1 MQKKLVWKRI
11 RSYHFDNLVPAHLT
25 ERVVA
30 LFGGTDASTHAFA
43 AKLALKLRWTT
54 GFALRAIAEYR
65 KFVFLGISSDDAV
78 TPPRILDQ
86 VWHEHQLFTR
96 GYREFCRD
104 VLGRHFDHAPEL
116 IPSAAQTAQFSAQY
130 NATLERYRREFNMA
144 PPPEIW
150 GTPKFNPDTVATAG
164 VPPKRKR
171 RDDEGAMSAATH
183 ADDST
188 PLYLLFDAPDDGGH
202 HSSLP
207 EFGGGGGFSGGG
219 GTSSW
224 GGADSPGDST
234 SGDPSGHESGQ
245 SDGGSGDAGSSS
257 CSASSCGGGGD

>member
-1 MQKKLVWKRI
+1 MQKRVLWERI
-11 RSYHFDNLVPAHLT
+11 RSYHFDNLVPSHLA
-25 ERVVA
+25 ERVVE

-54 GFALRAIAEYR
+54 DFALRAIAEYR
-65 KFVFLGISSDDAV
+65 KFVYLGITSDDAV
-78 TPPRILDQ
+78 TPPKILDQ

-116 IPSAAQTAQFSAQY
+116 IPSAEQTAQFSAQY
-130 NATLERYRREFNMA
+130 DATLQRYRREFNMA
-144 PPPEIW
+144 PPREIW
-150 GTPKFNPDTVATAG
+150 GTPKFNPDSVPTAG
-164 VPPKRKR
+164 EQPGKKRPG
-171 RDDEGAMSAATH
+171 DDGLTSTLTH
-183 ADDST
+183 ADDTT
-188 PLYLLFDAPDDGGH
+188 PLYLLFDSPADGGH

-234 SGDPSGHESGQ
+234 STDSSGHDAGQ
-245 SDGGSGDAGSSS
+245 SDSGSGDAGSSS